1 MCKKKSRRT
10 STLVVGGAKVA
21 IHVGGAAIAA
31 SNPVCMVSQALVVPI
46 LTAMIDELHERHL
59 SEIENERINTFVAE
73 VRSKVSNQENASSM
87 TWDEV
92 LSNSDTINIGR
103 ILEAICVQL
112 RSEPDERKLSCYPLF
127 YVQIAQGKNIT
138 YSCAVTLIKLFEKLS
153 YRQLQIMRYIK
164 ESEFGV
170 VDMSQWNPM
179 FVMQLE
185 DLANYFDFYSEC
197 TNLANM
203 RLLTQS
209 TKHGGYN
216 VSGLGEEILS
226 PLGLQMLTYIEGA
239 DLSQG
244 KDEVSN
250 TIEYLNRMAQK
261 RKGQP

>member
-112 RSEPDERKLSCYPLF
+112 RSEPDERKLCCYPLF
-127 YVQIAQGKNIT
+127 YINIAQDKNLK
-138 YSCAVTLIKLFEKLS
+138 YSYAVTLIRLFDKLS

-164 ESEFGV
+164 EQQM
-170 VDMSQWNPM
+170 VDMGQWNPM
-179 FVMQLE
+179 FVIHTE
-185 DLANYFDFYSEC
+185 ELANYFDFYSEC

-250 TIEYLNRMAQK
+250 TIEYLNRMAQE

>member
-73 VRSKVSNQENASSM
+73 VRSKVSSQENASSM

-103 ILEAICVQL
+103 ILEAICLQL
-112 RSEPDERKLSCYPLF
+112 RTEPDERKLCCYPLF
-127 YVQIAQGKNIT
+127 YINIAQDKNLK
-138 YSCAVTLIKLFEKLS
+138 YSYAVTLIKLFDKLS

-164 ESEFGV
+164 EQQM
-170 VDMSQWNPM
+170 VDMGQWNPM
-179 FVMQLE
+179 FVKHTEELSS
-185 DLANYFDFYSEC
+185 YFDFYSEC
-197 TNLANM
+197 ASLADM
-203 RLLTQS
+203 RLFTQS
-209 TKHGGYN
+209 NALQAYN
-216 VSGLGEEILS
+216 VSGLGEEVLS
-226 PLGLQMLTYIEGA
+226 PLGEQMLTYIDSA

-244 KDEVSN
+244 ASDVSQ
-250 TIEYLNRMAQK
+250 TMEYLTNMTEK
-261 RKGQP
+261 HKK